1 MCVLRHLAS
10 GTASVAL
17 LVIPALLTNEVS
29 AQEVLKVPAAQ
40 MQSASCRKQG
50 TTRTFQK
57 QKQTCQKVG
66 KRLVWVAHK
75 KAATTTST
83 LPATAELPTMPAGGS
98 DQAPCML
105 REARTKKYQPWN
117 VGFPRGDSYGTPT
130 LPTSGRVNV
139 QLLAIEFPD
148 ALGTA
153 AELTAAD
160 TQIAEFNKWFEF
172 TSNGALSFNWQFPKK
187 WFRMSRSV
195 PNYGLQKGDNITN
208 TAMAQEVV
216 SIADQDVDF
225 SGSSFVIVLF
235 PKSIRLGTD
244 SLAIVNGRVDT
255 NEGPIKNIFGGADYF
270 YNNEYDLWS
279 FWVHEWG
286 HPMGLAGHTP
296 RSSISIMDNQNG
308 SSVMLNVWDTFFT
321 GWMGSDEL
329 YCMPIEEKSKEI
341 TLIPLE
347 RLQRGPRGVIVPI
360 SDTNAIVIE
369 SHRAEGWGK
378 RMLDSEYGRKSG
390 NSATASYGVSVYW
403 IDTTQDTNRYAGSS
417 GFIDSD
423 AGDRWAD
430 NLVPAGVSR
439 PFDLLISGDKVSYR
453 GVTVEFVKT
462 GDYDTIRITK

>member
-1 MCVLRHLAS
+1 MATA
-10 GTASVAL
+10 GASVVL
-17 LVIPALLTNEVS
+17 SVIPALLTNEVS

-66 KRLVWVAHK
+66 KRLVWVVSK
-75 KAATTTST
+75 KTATTST
-83 LPATAELPTMPAGGS
+83 TLPAVVQLPTMPAGGS

-117 VGFPRGDSYGTPT
+117 VGFPRGESGGAPT

-160 TQIAEFNKWFEF
+160 AQIAEFNKWFAF
-172 TSNGALSFNWQFPKK
+172 TSNGALSFNWQFPKQ
-187 WFRMSRSV
+187 WFQMSRTIPS
-195 PNYGLQKGDNITN
+195 YGLRKGDRATVIP
-208 TAMAQEVV
+208 MAQEVV
-216 SIADQDVDF
+216 SIADPTVDF
-225 SGSSFVIVLF
+225 TNSDFVFVLF
-235 PKSIRLGTD
+235 PRSIKLVSPDLGM
-244 SLAIVNGRVDT
+244 ANWRVET
-255 NEGPIKNIFGGADYF
+255 NEGLVKNLFGGSEYF

-279 FWVHEWG
+279 FWIHEWG

-347 RLQRGPRGVIVPI
+347 RLQRGPRGVIIPI
-360 SDTNAIVIE
+360 SDTNAVVIE

-378 RMLDSEYGRKSG
+378 RMLDSEYGRKFGVTS
-390 NSATASYGVSVYW
+390 TASYGVSVYW
-403 IDTTQDTNRYAGSS
+403 IDTTTDTNRYAGSS

-430 NLVPAGVSR
+430 NLVPSGVSR
-439 PFDLLISGDKVSYR
+439 PFDLLINGDKVTYR

-462 GDYDTIRITK
+462 GDYDTVRITK